1 MSFEVKGLSTAA
13 YTVPDLDAGKE
24 WYAKAFGVHP
34 YFDEPFYVGFNINGF
49 ELGLMPE
56 EGERTVG
63 NSTISYWAVDDV
75 QAAFDHFIDSGAA
88 EIEAPSD
95 VGGGVIVATVAD
107 PWGNSIGI
115 IFNPAFDK

>member
-24 WYAKAFGVHP
+24 WYSRAFGIEP

-49 ELGLMPE
+49 ELGLMPQ

-75 QAAFDHFIDSGAA
+75 QAAFDHFKASGAA
-88 EIEAPSD
+88 EVEAPSD